1 MNWQGMCAAIGQGC
15 MRGMYAGEGATI
27 TILILKETR
36 RETRSR
42 DRLPICPLPNMRG
55 VLAVC

>member
-1 MNWQGMCAAIGQGC
+1 
-15 MRGMYAGEGATI
+15 MRGMYAAEGATI